1 MTVLHPLILIYQMS
15 ALYCNFN
22 IYSRQTFGCRMSEST
37 RHYLI
42 GEDKVGTVFKIL
54 QAVESNHLGLVRGL
68 SRRMDTRFLR
78 IRRNRQLGVAEQDA
92 PRLSSPSAKSDML
105 LDFVEGSQLWSRERV
120 PAPRRLRLAL
130 WVLLPVEL
138 FWAIWLATI
147 VTGATACRGPIC
159 TVTTLDHHAAALL
172 ACGVFSV
179 AGLVGLMPTTRG
191 FSRCNG
197 PEVIGL
203 AAATATSGA
212 SLLGIAAL
220 MIGALV
226 LLIIPATFILA
237 STATSRRETDHA
249 RSRAPFPIALVDVA
263 SRSRTR

>member
-1 MTVLHPLILIYQMS
+1 
-15 ALYCNFN
+15 
-22 IYSRQTFGCRMSEST
+22 
-37 RHYLI
+37 
-42 GEDKVGTVFKIL
+42 
-54 QAVESNHLGLVRGL
+54 
-68 SRRMDTRFLR
+68 MDTNLVLR
-78 IRRNRQLGVAEQDA
+78 KLEPQELRGTTHQSGGTRRQWSATLRSSVLG
-92 PRLSSPSAKSDML
+92 
-105 LDFVEGSQLWSRERV
+105 DFVHNSQPWSRERV
-120 PAPRRLRLAL
+120 PIPRRLRWAL
-130 WVLLPVEL
+130 WALVPVEL

-147 VTGATACRGPIC
+147 VTGSTACRRPIC

-179 AGLVGLMPTTRG
+179 AGLTRLIPTTRG

-203 AAATATSGA
+203 AIATAASGA

-220 MIGALV
+220 MAGALI
-226 LLIIPATFILA
+226 LLIILATFVLA

-249 RSRAPFPIALVDVA
+249 RTRPPFPLALAEVA

>member
-1 MTVLHPLILIYQMS
+1 MDTDLVLRRLEPQEVRGTTHHSVDTRRLRSATRRSS
-15 ALYCNFN
+15 ALGEFLG
-22 IYSRQTFGCRMSEST
+22 SSE
-37 RHYLI
+37 
-42 GEDKVGTVFKIL
+42 
-54 QAVESNHLGLVRGL
+54 
-68 SRRMDTRFLR
+68 
-78 IRRNRQLGVAEQDA
+78 
-92 PRLSSPSAKSDML
+92 P
-105 LDFVEGSQLWSRERV
+105 WSRERV
-120 PAPRRLRLAL
+120 PVPGRLRWAL
-130 WVLLPVEL
+130 WALVPVEL

-179 AGLVGLMPTTRG
+179 AGLAGLIPTTRG

-203 AAATATSGA
+203 AIATAASGA

-220 MIGALV
+220 MTGALI
-226 LLIIPATFILA
+226 LLIIPATFVLA

-249 RSRAPFPIALVDVA
+249 RTRPPYPIALAEVA
-263 SRSRTR
+263 GRSRTR

>member
-1 MTVLHPLILIYQMS
+1 MILVLNLNRGSSQ
-15 ALYCNFN
+15 
-22 IYSRQTFGCRMSEST
+22 
-37 RHYLI
+37 
-42 GEDKVGTVFKIL
+42 
-54 QAVESNHLGLVRGL
+54 GLAAP
-68 SRRMDTRFLR
+68 RRRKMDTSFLPTSHDS
-78 IRRNRQLGVAEQDA
+78 LGISELRSDL
-92 PRLSSPSAKSDML
+92 LS
-105 LDFVEGSQLWSRERV
+105 DFIQRSEPWSLERV
-120 PAPRRLRLAL
+120 PVPRRLRWAL
-130 WVLLPVEL
+130 WALVPVEL

-159 TVTTLDHHAAALL
+159 TVITLDHHAAALL

-179 AGLVGLMPTTRG
+179 AGLAGLIPTTRG

-203 AAATATSGA
+203 AIATAAGGA

-220 MIGALV
+220 MTGALI
-226 LLIIPATFILA
+226 LLIILATFVLA

-249 RSRAPFPIALVDVA
+249 RTRTPFPIALAEVA